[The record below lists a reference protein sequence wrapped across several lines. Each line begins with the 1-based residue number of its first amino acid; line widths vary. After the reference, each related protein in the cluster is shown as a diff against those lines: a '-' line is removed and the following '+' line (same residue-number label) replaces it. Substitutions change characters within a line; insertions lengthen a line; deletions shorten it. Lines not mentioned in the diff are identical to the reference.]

1 MGLRFGIDFGTSNS
15 AVAVADGTRVRVLAL
30 DPIAGETMPSVLYIR
45 RDGSASVGRLAI
57 DRFLGDNRERG
68 PVRRTERV
76 LSTTVATSVPG
87 RAPVQARIFT
97 DAGAPGRLFQSLK
110 TFLGDPLLVPTN
122 VFGDERG
129 LADLIALLLEAMLR
143 RVAELTGEQPREAVV
158 GRPVEFVG
166 GAEVEERAQGR
177 LEQAARLAG
186 LRAIRFVPE
195 PIAAAHAAG
204 VTGRNC
210 LVFDFGGG
218 TLDLAI
224 ARREGPRLRI
234 LGTSGA
240 DVAGDR
246 CTQLLIDELV
256 APHLGAGKTW
266 GPKRLGLPRSITHA
280 INDWRALSA
289 LNEKPILDALDDLVR
304 SGAPERELSALRS
317 AIELQLGYEIFSAVD
332 PTKCVLSSHPL
343 SLFSFHR
350 AAVDIDQVAA
360 RRRFELAIAALLARI
375 DGAIDTVLLRSG
387 IAATEVAEIVCT
399 GGSSAIPAARA
410 LLTRRFPTALLRD
423 AAPHTTVAAGLATTA
438 VSETS

>member
-1 MGLRFGIDFGTSNS
+1 VGSLRFGIDFGTSNS
-15 AVAVADGTRVRVLAL
+15 AVAVSDGGQVRVLPL
-30 DPIAGETMPSVLYIR
+30 DPLAGETMPSVLYIR
-45 RDGSASVGRLAI
+45 RDGSVSVGRTAI
-57 DRFLGDNRERG
+57 DGFLADNRERG
-68 PVRRTERV
+68 PVRRTEQV

-97 DAGAPGRLFQSLK
+97 DTGSPGRLFQSLK
-110 TFLGDPLLVPTN
+110 TFLGDPLLLPTS

-129 LADLIALLLEAMLR
+129 LEDLIALLLEAMLR
-143 RVAELTGEQPREAVV
+143 RVAELTGEQPVEAVV

-186 LRAIRFVPE
+186 LERIRFVPE

-204 VTGRNC
+204 VTGRIC

-224 ARREGPRLRI
+224 ARRDAGVLQV

-256 APHLGAGKTW
+256 APHLGEGKTW

-317 AIELQLGYEIFSAVD
+317 AIELQLGFEIFAAVD
-332 PTKCVLSSHPL
+332 QTKIALSTEQL

-350 AAVDIDQVAA
+350 AAVDIDQQAA
-360 RRRFELAIAALLARI
+360 RRRFELAIAPLITRI
-375 DGAIDTVLLRSG
+375 DTAITQVLARSG
-387 IAATEVAEIVCT
+387 IGAPEVVEIVCT
-399 GGSSAIPAARA
+399 GGSSAIPAART
-410 LLTRRFPTALLRD
+410 LLARRFPAALIRD
-423 AAPHTTVAAGLATTA
+423 AAPHTTVAAGLATTTL
-438 VSETS
+438 V

>member
-1 MGLRFGIDFGTSNS
+1 VGRLRFGIDFGTSNS
-15 AVAVADGTRVRVLAL
+15 AVAVADGDRVRVLPL
-30 DPIAGETMPSVLYIR
+30 DPVAGETMPSVLYVR
-45 RDGSASVGRLAI
+45 RDGSSLVGHAAI
-57 DRFLGDNRERG
+57 DRYLADNRERG
-68 PVRRTERV
+68 PIRRTERV

-87 RAPVQARIFT
+87 RAPVQARILT
-97 DAGAPGRLFQSLK
+97 DTAAPGRLFQSLK

-129 LADLIALLLEAMLR
+129 LEDLIALLLEAMLR
-143 RVAELTGEQPREAVV
+143 RVAALTGEQPVEAVV

-166 GAEVEERAQGR
+166 GAAVEERAQGR

-186 LRAIRFVPE
+186 LREIRFVPE

-204 VTGRNC
+204 VTGRTC

-218 TLDLAI
+218 TLDLAV
-224 ARREGPRLRI
+224 ARRDRGALAV

-256 APHLGAGKTW
+256 APHLGEGKTW

-289 LNEKPILDALDDLVR
+289 LNEKPILDALDELVR

-317 AIELQLGYEIFSAVD
+317 AIELQLGYEIFAAVD
-332 PTKCVLSSHPL
+332 RTKCALSVEQL

-350 AAVDIDQVAA
+350 AAVDIDQLAA
-360 RRRFELAIAALLARI
+360 RRRFELAIAPLLARI
-375 DGAIDTVLLRSG
+375 DGAIDAVLERSAVG
-387 IAATEVAEIVCT
+387 AADIAEIVCT

-410 LLTRRFPTALLRD
+410 LLTRRFPAALLRD
-423 AAPHTTVAAGLATTA
+423 AAPHTTVAAGLATSTIG
-438 VSETS
+438 